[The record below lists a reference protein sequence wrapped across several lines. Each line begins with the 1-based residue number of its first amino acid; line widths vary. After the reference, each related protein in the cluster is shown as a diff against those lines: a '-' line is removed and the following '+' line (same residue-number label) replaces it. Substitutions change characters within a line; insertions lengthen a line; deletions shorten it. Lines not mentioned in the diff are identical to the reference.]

1 MGSDGPSL
9 PVKALLYLD
18 LASNIIH
25 LTDGIDS
32 NDPTHRMMIQK
43 VEIALDKA
51 FIEIELF
58 KEEL

>member
-25 LTDGIDS
+25 LTDGMDS
-32 NDPTHRMMIQK
+32 NEPTHKMMIQK
-43 VEIALDKA
+43 VEFAIDKA
-51 FIEIELF
+51 FAEVELY